1 MFELLTE
8 TPKPPERVV
17 ILGAGG
23 FVGAT
28 ARARL
33 EADGIPVLPLARGDV
48 DLSAATAAETLA
60 AMFRPEDC
68 LIVVSARA
76 PCKTTDDM
84 AANVTMMNSI
94 CRALEHSSVA
104 HVTYISSDAVYSDS
118 ADPLSETSPTAPD
131 NLHGMMH
138 AVRERMLKE
147 TLPRTPLA
155 ILRPSLLYG
164 LNDPHNGYGPNRFR
178 RLAAEGRDIVLFGEG
193 EERRDHVLIDDLAEL
208 IRLTVL
214 HRGTGVLTAATGR
227 VISFREIARMVAGRF
242 DAPVDIKG
250 SPRIGPMPHNG
261 YRAFDISLSR
271 RVFPALHFTDPADGI
286 ANVHELM
293 MSNNR

>member
-23 FVGAT
+23 FVGAA
-28 ARARL
+28 ARARF

-48 DLSAATAAETLA
+48 DLLAATAAETLA

-94 CRALEHSSVA
+94 CRALGHSSVA

-118 ADPLSETSPTAPD
+118 ADPLSEASPTAPD

-155 ILRPSLLYG
+155 IVRPSLLYG

-178 RLAAEGRDIVLFGEG
+178 RLAAAGDDIELFREG
-193 EERRDHVLIDDLAEL
+193 EERRDHVLIDDVGRLVCLVLAHQS
-208 IRLTVL
+208 V
-214 HRGTGVLTAATGR
+214 GTLNIATGD
-227 VISFREIARMVAGRF
+227 VVSFRDEADMVASHF
-242 DAPVDIKG
+242 DSPVAITG
-250 SPRIGPMPHNG
+250 TPRAGPMPHNG
-261 YRAFDISLSR
+261 YRPF
-271 RVFPALHFTDPADGI
+271 DPAETGKAFPEFQYTPITEGI
-286 ANVHELM
+286 RITHQQTTGTD
-293 MSNNR
+293 